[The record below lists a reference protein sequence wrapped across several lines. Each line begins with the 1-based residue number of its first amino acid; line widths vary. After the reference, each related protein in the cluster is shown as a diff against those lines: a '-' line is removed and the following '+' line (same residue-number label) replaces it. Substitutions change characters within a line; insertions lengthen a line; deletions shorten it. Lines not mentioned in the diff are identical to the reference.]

1 MEGHQCEKFKT
12 RLNRAEPLFEI
23 QGGVGE
29 GGVLAHLRRLRQ
41 HQGEGALGTD
51 RQMDLVAAN
60 WDGGANGRERTCGG
74 GLVKVAAG

>member
-1 MEGHQCEKFKT
+1 LISYGGG
-12 RLNRAEPLFEI
+12 I
-23 QGGVGE
+23 IGSGGGVGE

-51 RQMDLVAAN
+51 CQMDLVAAN

-74 GLVKVAAG
+74 GLVKVAAGWKK